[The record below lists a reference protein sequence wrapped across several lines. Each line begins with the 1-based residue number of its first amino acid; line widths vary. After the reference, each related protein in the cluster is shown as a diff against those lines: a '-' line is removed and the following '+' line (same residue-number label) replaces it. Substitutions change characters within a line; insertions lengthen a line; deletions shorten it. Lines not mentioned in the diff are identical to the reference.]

1 MDDTDWADSKFQLL
15 HRPED
20 GKELELRFRLS
31 GEEFNTHLWT
41 RLPTTPSSFRRTSIL
56 FVDIVGTD

>member
-1 MDDTDWADSKFQLL
+1 MDDPDWADSKFQLL

-31 GEEFNTHLWT
+31 REEFNTHLWT
-41 RLPTTPSSFRRTSIL
+41 RLLTTPSSFRSTSI
-56 FVDIVGTD
+56 VSIDIVGTD